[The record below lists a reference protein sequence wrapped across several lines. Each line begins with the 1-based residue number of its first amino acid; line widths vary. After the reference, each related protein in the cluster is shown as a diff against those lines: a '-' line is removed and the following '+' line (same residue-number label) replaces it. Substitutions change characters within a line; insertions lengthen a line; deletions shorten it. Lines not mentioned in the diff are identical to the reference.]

1 MVSGTAVYNAKG
13 NRYDWLTQ
21 TLHASIFT
29 TECNSGPINSCV
41 HSSLAFKVSVMKYF
55 YCRKQN
61 IPIFV
66 PSIFMDFLNTVL
78 SYCEHCLL
86 QAGDD
91 LAELTPMKSSQETG
105 HGNMERR
112 LSFQEWTRPGIKN
125 FFYQFCSSAA
135 ILMPFCFLI
144 QHCFN
149 SLKHFN
155 IPVLKCCRPG
165 HCFDW
170 LRFVKSHG

>member
-29 TECNSGPINSCV
+29 TECNSGPINPCV
-41 HSSLAFKVSVMKYF
+41 HSSLAFKSAWWNIFIVENKISRFSYPPFLWIFLTRYWATANIV
-55 YCRKQN
+55 YCRLEM
-61 IPIFV
+61 IW
-66 PSIFMDFLNTVL
+66 LNWRPWSHHKRLAMEIWSGVL
-78 SYCEHCLL
+78 
-86 QAGDD
+86 AFKN
-91 LAELTPMKSSQETG
+91 ELGQEL
-105 HGNMERR
+105 R
-112 LSFQEWTRPGIKN
+112 I
-125 FFYQFCSSAA
+125 FFYQFCNSAA

>member
-29 TECNSGPINSCV
+29 TECNSWPINPCV
-41 HSSLAFKVSVMKYF
+41 HSSLALKSAWW
-55 YCRKQN
+55 N
-61 IPIFV
+61 IFIVENKISRFSYPPFLWIFLTRYWATANIV
-66 PSIFMDFLNTVL
+66 
-78 SYCEHCLL
+78 LL

-112 LSFQEWTRPGIKN
+112 LSFQEWTRPGMKN